1 MSAGLRSH
9 GLGLLRRLAGRA
21 VRLPVA
27 CGMGAG
33 VLGASVLFA
42 PQLADADAGATPR
55 PATLSAA
62 AAPTVGAVQLPLESS
77 APEPAAP
84 AEAEHTW
91 PVFTMAQVAEHD
103 TKEKGIW
110 VSYKDGVCGAR
121 AQTPP
126 PPDARGKA
134 RRRRWQA

>member
-1 MSAGLRSH
+1 MSAGLRSN

-42 PQLADADAGATPR
+42 PQLADADAGAR
-55 PATLSAA
+55 PLALSAA

-77 APEPAAP
+77 APVPAAP
-84 AEAEHTW
+84 TKAEHTW
-91 PVFTMAQVAEHD
+91 PVFTKAQVAEHD

-134 RRRRWQA
+134 RCRRWQA